1 MLIILCLVIQ
11 ENGDVEW
18 EKDLES
24 WFTPKIR
31 HTRGNGSETRD
42 MGGEECPTLMA
53 ATMRWYN
60 TTYNYHTTNTL
71 KKFTHFSFISG
82 WVDLRGEG
90 GPGHHPLLQREH
102 LRGRVARGQET
113 GPGQVHSHCPGLPT
127 GLCLTGKLGLLTV
140 CINRKDGG
148 TQISS
153 NALSVQRSMLT
164 PQQLAFLLLVFKIFN
179 VFWRNK
185 NPKYLTQKW
194 NENCFWDMNWHLFRY
209 I

>member
-1 MLIILCLVIQ
+1 MYIRLCKWLCHMAIIMYI
-11 ENGDVEW
+11 
-18 EKDLES
+18 
-24 WFTPKIR
+24 FF
-31 HTRGNGSETRD
+31 
-42 MGGEECPTLMA
+42 
-53 ATMRWYN
+53 Y
-60 TTYNYHTTNTL
+60 
-71 KKFTHFSFISG
+71 SG

-164 PQQLAFLLLVFKIFN
+164 PQQLTFLLLVLKIIN
-179 VFWRNK
+179 VCWRNK

-194 NENCFWDMNWHLFRY
+194 NKNRKPFRY
-209 I
+209 ELTLLWHSIPIWARITLWHFIPF